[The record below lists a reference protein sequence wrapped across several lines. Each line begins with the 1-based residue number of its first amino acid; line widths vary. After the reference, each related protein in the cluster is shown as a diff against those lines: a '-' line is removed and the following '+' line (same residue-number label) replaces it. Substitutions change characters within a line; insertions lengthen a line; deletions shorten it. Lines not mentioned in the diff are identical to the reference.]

1 MSRYAGLW
9 IPVGCALMVAGA
21 LLLIVWDAAK
31 RHEQVEHCEQRIGG
45 VAVQRSPGGGV
56 VCMRSD
62 AVLKAYS

>member
-1 MSRYAGLW
+1 
-9 IPVGCALMVAGA
+9 MVAGA

-31 RHEQVEHCEQRIGG
+31 RHEQVQHCEQRIGG